1 MTIEFF
7 IFPILLL
14 SYVCLVNPTM
24 SEGVSMYSNPTYN
37 FSLRYP
43 SDWKIQFID
52 PNNTKST
59 IQDAVSLDR
68 DSNMLKIAS
77 IPSQNVSLS
86 QYVLF
91 IINKNINYYAVN
103 LFSSFSLQN
112 FTDSITVDDNPKYCL
127 DYFVIF
133 SNDERQTPNSIL
145 NCYILNNINDN
156 ILEFHFVQTGY
167 GIDPINRLTINNIIK
182 SIEFR

>member
-1 MTIEFF
+1 MTIKLF

-14 SYVCLVNPTM
+14 NSVCLVNPIM
-24 SEGVSMYSNPTYN
+24 SAEVSMYSNPTYN

-52 PNNTKST
+52 HTNTSSI

-68 DSNMLKIAS
+68 ESNTLKIAS

-91 IINKNINYYAVN
+91 TINKNINYYAVN
-103 LFSSFSLQN
+103 LFTSFSLQN
-112 FTDSITVDDNPKYCL
+112 FTDSIIVNGTPTYCL

-156 ILEFHFVQTGY
+156 ILELHFVETGY
-167 GIDPINRLTINNIIK
+167 GIDPTNRLTINNIIK